1 MTKQQEYKEKGDDYM
16 ATKLVSFLSE
26 EDRIAAEAR
35 GMDIMLKI
43 ASMLKKGI
51 PASEIADECKVSP
64 NRVEQLRL
72 VL

>member
-1 MTKQQEYKEKGDDYM
+1 M

-35 GMDIMLKI
+35 GTEWGMDIMLKI
-43 ASMLKKGI
+43 AGMLKKGI